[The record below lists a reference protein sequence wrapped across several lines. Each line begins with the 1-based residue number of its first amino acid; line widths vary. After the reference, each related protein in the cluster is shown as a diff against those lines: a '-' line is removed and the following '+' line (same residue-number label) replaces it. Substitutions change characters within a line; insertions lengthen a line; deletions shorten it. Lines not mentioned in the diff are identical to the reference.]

1 MLKYHQIMIIFQQH
15 YAVMECK
22 QSRFS
27 RELYLTFSATSP
39 LLHCILK
46 AIVVLFAPLHTCQI
60 TCCIR
65 AQVANFQ
72 IDLLHTIRSE
82 KTKTHNDSG
91 DQNMLNYHIRSDD

>member
-27 RELYLTFSATSP
+27 RELYLTFSATSH

-72 IDLLHTIRSE
+72 IDLFYTQSDQKKQKHTMILVI
-82 KTKTHNDSG
+82 K
-91 DQNMLNYHIRSDD
+91 IC